1 MGGSRVRTM
10 QLFYFFPL
18 NDFLGVNFTDFYFFI
33 VIYGGIPLPLHKKYV
48 NLKHNYV
55 NVRLVNYVEMQLYTK
70 SKLHVQHNYLHV
82 DII

>member
-1 MGGSRVRTM
+1 MVAY
-10 QLFYFFPL
+10 LC
-18 NDFLGVNFTDFYFFI
+18 
-33 VIYGGIPLPLHKKYV
+33 PLHKKYV

-70 SKLHVQHNYLHV
+70 SKLHLEHSYLHV